1 MPLDRYGVLVGTLH
15 GHHRDDPDQQGRW
28 FHVNLSVDAQA
39 GRHRCAVDVDS
50 KQSDVGVLWKVLHVD
65 HDALGPVVDLGPG
78 YHDLDS
84 TPTSGAI
91 DLVRHPVLRVAPGC
105 VLARQPA
112 PWLRR
117 VVEIVT
123 GSARWQAGS
132 NLDAAA
138 ALEPLLVEG
147 RRILVFGEPFTE
159 GLGMHNIHQNQG
171 DPAGSRWWDENGI
184 WQDGAVAVAGPEPGP
199 WPGPD
204 ATLAVFVSRFS
215 TQAGVTDNAGHPA

>member
-15 GHHRDDPDQQGRW
+15 GHHRDDPDEQGRW
-28 FHVNLSVDAQA
+28 FHVNLSVDAPA

-50 KQSDVGVLWKVLHVD
+50 KQSDVGVLWKVLRVD
-65 HDALGPVVDLGPG
+65 HDALSQVVDLGPG
-78 YHDLDS
+78 YHDIAS
-84 TPTSGAI
+84 TPSSGAI

-105 VLARQPA
+105 VLAREPA

-117 VVEIVT
+117 IVEIVT

-132 NLDAAA
+132 DLDAAA

-147 RRILVFGEPFTE
+147 RRILVFGEPFTQ

-171 DPAGSRWWDENGI
+171 DPAGSQWWDENGT
-184 WQDGAVAVAGPEPGP
+184 WQDGAVAVAGPE
-199 WPGPD
+199 PGPD

-215 TQAGVTDNAGHPA
+215 TQASVTDDAGHPA